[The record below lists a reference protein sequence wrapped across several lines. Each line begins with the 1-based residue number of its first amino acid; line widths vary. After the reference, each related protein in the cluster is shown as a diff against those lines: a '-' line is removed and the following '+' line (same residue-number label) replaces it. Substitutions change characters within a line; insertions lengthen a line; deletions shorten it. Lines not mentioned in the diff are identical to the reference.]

1 MQNFYSIHY
10 FFSPCELDFHGLELH
25 RRSPTESQIGQSR
38 TAESGLEERIKRLRP
53 ATASAG
59 LRVAR
64 HPSVGAPQVR
74 VRRDARLG
82 RRRFAERAK
91 NASVPKTQG
100 RSWRRL
106 PSPTAHSLARTHMH
120 GTQSDCHG
128 ACYERLVSE
137 REESETPSVQAAGA
151 QARRGKHPG
160 GEGIQL
166 LEGWRVSTSIMG
178 RGRCRRHA
186 KAT

>member
-1 MQNFYSIHY
+1 MRVQFPWISVAKA
-10 FFSPCELDFHGLELH
+10 LH
-25 RRSPTESQIGQSR
+25 RRQPKVK
-38 TAESGLEERIKRLRP
+38 SG
-53 ATASAG
+53 
-59 LRVAR
+59 RV
-64 HPSVGAPQVR
+64 
-74 VRRDARLG
+74 VRRNL
-82 RRRFAERAK
+82 
-91 NASVPKTQG
+91 
-100 RSWRRL
+100 SWRRGSNGCGQRPPPPAL
-106 PSPTAHSLARTHMH
+106 GWHATPLLAHPRCGCDGTRGSAAAALRNAQKTRAFQRRKVAVGGDSRAPSAHSLARTHMH

-137 REESETPSVQAAGA
+137 RERRAKHRVCRQRAR
-151 QARRGKHPG
+151 RRGKHPG